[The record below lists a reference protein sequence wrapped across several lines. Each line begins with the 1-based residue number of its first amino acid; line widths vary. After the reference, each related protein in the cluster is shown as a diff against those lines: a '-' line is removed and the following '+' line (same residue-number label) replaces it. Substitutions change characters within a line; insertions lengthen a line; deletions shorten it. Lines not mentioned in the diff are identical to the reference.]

1 MGHPSRSLPHAQ
13 MPIDERFLLDALE
26 SRWRVP
32 LSYTCTP
39 HHVLVTY
46 RDEFDRQ
53 RSDQVWAKY

>member
-1 MGHPSRSLPHAQ
+1 MGHRNRSLPYAQ

-32 LSYTCTP
+32 LSYTYTP